1 MQCPKQQSLPNI
13 DDFLPSDIIFASI
26 LHLDDFHKE
35 KENRRNE
42 SNIKHFL
49 MDGLFFGEQEDADG
63 DSIHPRKH
71 VENELH
77 NFLGLNKLELDYLL
91 H

>member
-1 MQCPKQQSLPNI
+1 
-13 DDFLPSDIIFASI
+13 
-26 LHLDDFHKE
+26 
-35 KENRRNE
+35 
-42 SNIKHFL
+42 

-77 NFLGLNKLELDYLL
+77 DFLGLNKLELDNLL